1 MNLRNTKTDGISN
14 KLKEIFQPIL
24 DEFEDLIVENNDKK
38 SFMSGLVKIFTIL
51 LTTSAVVLAR

>member
-1 MNLRNTKTDGISN
+1 MNLRNTKTDRISN

-38 SFMSGLVKIFTIL
+38 SFMSGLIKIFTIL